1 MEGRIAMKLHTTSRR
16 LAQGLVTGIV
26 ATLTVAIVAQAT
38 QTITTPNSAIISY
51 SLAAG
56 ANTGAIFP
64 VANQSVLVMGT
75 QTALGFRGVGQVTL
89 LRVPSSF
96 LEWVGLNST
105 AGASIAQGFSAAPG
119 THIVFL
125 DFSHQVDIQVNTA
138 DSFRVHNGST
148 GVRTGNVTLIW

>member
-1 MEGRIAMKLHTTSRR
+1 MKLYTTSSR
-16 LAQGLVTGIV
+16 LVQGLVTGVV
-26 ATLTVAIVAQAT
+26 ATLTLAIVAQAT
-38 QTITTPNSAIISY
+38 QTITTPNSAIVSY

-64 VANQSVLVMGT
+64 PANQSVLVMGV
-75 QTALGFRGVGQVTL
+75 QTASGFRGVGHVTM
-89 LRVPSSF
+89 LRVPGAF

-105 AGASIAQGFSAAPG
+105 SGASIAQGFSGTAG

-125 DFSHQVDIQVNTA
+125 DFSHQVDIQVNTT
-138 DSFRVHNGST
+138 DSFRVHNGSS